1 MRDHDFTMWPAA
13 LRLVA
18 FAALVSAL
26 TACQTAQPPAAD
38 WPESP
43 GWQERLQPGDMLS
56 IKFPY
61 APELNEEQAIRPD
74 GKISLQLA
82 GDVAAAGKTPDELRS
97 QLLSVYSS
105 TLKNPELTVIVR
117 GFASH
122 RVYVG
127 GEVAQPKM
135 VMIEG
140 GRLTAMDAI
149 MQAGGFLKRSA
160 KMSTVVILR
169 HANGK
174 RYMRTIDLK
183 AALKDPTS
191 DPFYLQPYDIVFV
204 PRTAIDKIDQWV
216 DQYINDIVPDNVV
229 LTFDKSLDD
238 DEDYQNNPFSL
249 SLPSGNLNIT
259 PGL

>member
-1 MRDHDFTMWPAA
+1 MRHHESTAWPSA
-13 LRLVA
+13 LRLVI
-18 FAALVSAL
+18 FAALVSAV
-26 TACQTAQPPAAD
+26 TGCQTARQPSAD

-43 GWQERLQPGDMLS
+43 GWQERLQPGDVLS

-61 APELNEEQAIRPD
+61 APELNEEQSIRPD

-82 GDVAAAGKTPDELRS
+82 GDVTAAGKTPDQLRS
-97 QLLSVYSS
+97 ELLNVYSN

-135 VMIEG
+135 VPIEG
-140 GRLTAMDAI
+140 GRLTAMDAV
-149 MQAGGFLKRSA
+149 MHAGGFLKRSA

-169 HANGK
+169 HADGK

-183 AALKDPTS
+183 AALKEPTS
-191 DPFYLQPYDIVFV
+191 EPFYLQPYDIIYV

-216 DQYINDIVPDNVV
+216 DQYINDIVPNNVV
-229 LTFDKSLDD
+229 LTFDKSLDGND
-238 DEDYQNNPFSL
+238 HRTNPFTF
-249 SLPSGNLNIT
+249 SLPAGNLQVT